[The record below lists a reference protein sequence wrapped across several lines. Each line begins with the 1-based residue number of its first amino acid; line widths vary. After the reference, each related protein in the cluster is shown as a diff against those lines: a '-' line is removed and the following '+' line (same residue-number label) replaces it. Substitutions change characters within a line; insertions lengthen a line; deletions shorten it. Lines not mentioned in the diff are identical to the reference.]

1 MVIIHFIQALTRKFY
16 RAYWLWRDGAPWEVI
31 TAQTV
36 LVEKRL
42 TALRPVPLIAQP
54 DAVML
59 TRKSVLVPVST
70 KFKSDQ
76 RIKKGDAIQLTVE
89 AMVLR
94 GTADERIAGLAVAS
108 HGYLRVVTKGR
119 ASYRR
124 VELLREREVI
134 QLWLMRYCV
143 EAGHFAPIA

>member
-1 MVIIHFIQALTRKFY
+1 ME
-16 RAYWLWRDGAPWEVI
+16 RAV
-31 TAQTV
+31 
-36 LVEKRL
+36 
-42 TALRPVPLIAQP
+42 
-54 DAVML
+54 
-59 TRKSVLVPVST
+59 SVNSI
-70 KFKSDQ
+70 Q

-94 GTADERIAGLAVAS
+94 GTNDERVAGLAVAS

-119 ASYRR
+119 TTYHR
-124 VELLREREVI
+124 VELLREREII

>member
-1 MVIIHFIQALTRKFY
+1 MIVRLIQHLTRKLY
-16 RAYWLWRDGAPWEVI
+16 RAYWLWRDGAPWELI
-31 TAQTV
+31 SAQTF
-36 LVEKRL
+36 LVEERL

-59 TRKSVLVPVST
+59 TRKGKLVPVNT
-70 KFKSDQ
+70 KFKTDPC
-76 RIKKGDAIQLTVE
+76 IKKGDAIQLSVE

-94 GTADERIAGLAVAS
+94 GTDDERIAGLTVAS
-108 HGYLRVVTKGR
+108 HGYLRVVTKGV
-119 ASYRR
+119 ATYRR

-143 EAGHFAPIA
+143 QAGHFAPIA